1 MSKRNQSLD
10 PAVIPQQMAF
20 GQSSRG
26 QFSPHEAAAEHWHEV
41 YRLTRELRQRPKGR
55 GTQVWAR
62 ERIRPERKQQQKHSR
77 AQQKHSRAQQNKQ
90 QELLPQHLELPELEF
105 TKPQRKDLA
114 AIRER
119 ATMPYR
125 LTDLKL
131 GEPARN
137 QNRFDE
143 ADNESDCRQ
152 AGRAICRHLI
162 AALRIQ
168 HAEEQRQQN

>member
-1 MSKRNQSLD
+1 MSERNQTLD

-55 GTQVWAR
+55 GKQVWAR
-62 ERIRPERKQQQKHSR
+62 ERIRPERQQQQKRSR
-77 AQQKHSRAQQNKQ
+77 AQPNKQ
-90 QELLPQHLELPELEF
+90 QELLPQHPELPELEF

-143 ADNESDCRQ
+143 ADNESDSRQ

-168 HAEEQRQQN
+168 HAEEQRQQS